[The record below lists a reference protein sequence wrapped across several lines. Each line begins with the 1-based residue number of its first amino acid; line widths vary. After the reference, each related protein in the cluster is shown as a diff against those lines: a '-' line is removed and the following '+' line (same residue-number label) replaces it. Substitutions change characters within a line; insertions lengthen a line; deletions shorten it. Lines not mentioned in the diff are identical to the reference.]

1 MSMHIHLH
9 RRIQALLPDAL
20 DTRGLHRGNAGAALA
35 RSAQAALVTAAD
47 RGGALWLRLGERS
60 RQALAAQG
68 LAFLA
73 AALQARAAL
82 PGEAE
87 PWRYCAWRAL
97 RRDSAWAPAAG
108 QDAQPAHGPG
118 FVTWEAQGRARL
130 LVLPAQAA
138 LLCRWWR

>member
-1 MSMHIHLH
+1 MSAHTHLH
-9 RRIQALLPDAL
+9 RRVQALLPDAL

-47 RGGALWLRLGERS
+47 RGGALWLRLSERS
-60 RQALAAQG
+60 REALAAHG
-68 LAFLA
+68 LGFLA

-97 RRDSAWAPAAG
+97 RRDSAWMQAG
-108 QDAQPAHGPG
+108 QGTQARHGPG

-130 LVLPAQAA
+130 LVLPTQAA

>member
-1 MSMHIHLH
+1 MSVHTHLH

-20 DTRGLHRGNAGAALA
+20 DTHGLHRGNAGATLA
-35 RSAQAALVTAAD
+35 RSAQAALVTATD
-47 RGGALWLRLGERS
+47 RGGALWLRLSERS
-60 RQALAAQG
+60 RDALAAHG
-68 LAFLA
+68 LGFLA

-82 PGEAE
+82 PGETE

-97 RRDSAWAPAAG
+97 RRDSAWAQAG
-108 QDAQPAHGPG
+108 HGAEVPHGPG
-118 FVTWEAQGRARL
+118 FVTWEAHGRARL

>member
-1 MSMHIHLH
+1 MSAHTHLH
-9 RRIQALLPDAL
+9 RRLQALVPAVL

-35 RSAQAALVTAAD
+35 RSAQAALVTTAD
-47 RGGALWLRLGERS
+47 RGGALWLCLSERS
-60 RQALAAQG
+60 RDALGAHG
-68 LAFLA
+68 LTFLA

-97 RRDSAWAPAAG
+97 RGDSAWAQPA
-108 QDAQPAHGPG
+108 QDRATAHGPG
-118 FVTWEAQGRARL
+118 FVTWEAQGRAQL
-130 LVLPAQAA
+130 LLLPAQAA